1 MFEAILRTQWK
12 ATRAM
17 VLLTTLLAF
26 ALPLASLR
34 AAHDN
39 LSAQQFVGTMQAWGG
54 GYSVLAALLGLL
66 VALAAWRPD
75 HAGHHVYALTLP
87 VPRSRYT
94 LFRFGAGAAFLA
106 PSIVA
111 LLIGALVVTFS
122 GAVPQGLHAYPVALT
137 LRFAFAAVVAY
148 ALFFAIASSTSRTA
162 GLIIA
167 IMVGLVFAQYL
178 LSVVANSH
186 TDILG
191 PILDFILYRPG
202 ILSVFAGRWMLIDV

>member
-26 ALPLASLR
+26 ALPLASLQ
-34 AAHDN
+34 AARDD
-39 LSAQQFVGTMQAWGG
+39 LSAQQFVMTMQAWGG

-75 HAGHHVYALTLP
+75 HVGHHVYALSLP
-87 VPRSRYT
+87 LPRSRYA

-122 GAVPQGLHAYPVALT
+122 GAVPQGLHGYPLALT
-137 LRFAFAAVVAY
+137 LRFAFASAVAY

-167 IMVGLVFAQYL
+167 AMVGVVFAQYL
-178 LSVVANSH
+178 LSVVAN
-186 TDILG
+186 TNADILG
-191 PILDFILYRPG
+191 PILDFILFRPG
-202 ILSVFAGRWMLIDV
+202 ILSVFAGRWMLVDV

>member
-17 VLLTTLLAF
+17 LLLTTLLAF
-26 ALPLASLR
+26 ALPLSSLQ
-34 AAHDN
+34 AARDD
-39 LSAQQFVGTMQAWGG
+39 LSAQQVIATMQSWGG

-75 HAGHHVYALTLP
+75 HVGRHVYALSLP
-87 VPRSRYT
+87 ISRSRYT
-94 LFRFGAGAAFLA
+94 LFRFSAGATFLA
-106 PSIVA
+106 PSVIA

-137 LRFAFAAVVAY
+137 LRFALAAVVSY

-162 GLIIA
+162 GFIIA
-167 IMVGLVFAQYL
+167 AMAGLVFAQYL
-178 LSVVANSH
+178 LSVVGDSRV
-186 TDILG
+186 DILG
-191 PILDFILYRPG
+191 PIIDFILYRPG
-202 ILSVFAGRWMLIDV
+202 VLSVFAGRWMLIDV